1 MSDRPGQLHFVVKQ
15 TRLGVVRDIAVIV
28 LCAVILAIIAVDL
41 ARGAPPQARVPVGA
55 RTSG

>member
-15 TRLGVVRDIAVIV
+15 TRLGVVRDVAVIV
-28 LCAVILAIIAVDL
+28 LCAVILAVIAVDL
-41 ARGAPPQARVPVGA
+41 AWGTPPQARLPVSA